1 MASIFMM
8 RARQSHAR
16 RKAGNPYGSDLEE
29 VKGNQRKATNERVK
43 VLEDNSNPDKEAE
56 RRDPNRVPKVLQ
68 ELYADIPKID
78 LEAE

>member
-1 MASIFMM
+1 MM

-29 VKGNQRKATNERVK
+29 VKGNQRKANNVRVK
-43 VLEDNSNPDKEAE
+43 ELEDNKSADKEAE
-56 RRDPNRVPKVLQ
+56 RRDPVRVPKVLQ
-68 ELYADIPKID
+68 EPYADVGKYN